1 MLARIIGLST
11 ARYGV
16 SRCVQMST
24 TVNAPNL
31 ADIRDQLMKF
41 SGGSVDLDL
50 DSGSGIAVLTLS
62 NVNKMNAMS
71 GQMMVELADRVTELE
86 SWTEG
91 KAVIFKGAG
100 NTFCSGGDLGTVRGI
115 LRPENGYEMSRFMQN
130 TMTRFWNLP
139 LLTFALIQG
148 RALGGGAELTTACDF
163 RLMAS
168 SAKLGFVQTKMGV
181 TTGWGGGTTLVKLLG
196 RTKSLN
202 LLCSGRIL
210 DSRTAKEMGLVDH
223 VLQDVEAELTY
234 VKGWIASQ
242 YCSADRS
249 VVRAMKCVVTA
260 TSDNNVSEALQIERN
275 IFRTTW
281 AGPSHLAAL
290 NKNVK
295 HD

>member
-1 MLARIIGLST
+1 MLARVMRLST
-11 ARYGV
+11 VRSGV
-16 SRCVQMST
+16 SRCVRMSST
-24 TVNAPNL
+24 AEAPNL
-31 ADIRDQLMKF
+31 ADIRDQLIKY

-50 DSGSGIAVLTLS
+50 DSGSGIAVLTLN

-100 NTFCSGGDLGTVRGI
+100 KTFCSGGDLGTVREI
-115 LRPENGYEMSRFMQN
+115 LHPENGYQMSCFMQN

-181 TTGWGGGTTLVKLLG
+181 TTGWGGGTLLEKLLG
-196 RTKSLN
+196 RTKSLS

-210 DSRTAKEMGLVDH
+210 DSRTAQEIGLVDH
-223 VLQDVEAELTY
+223 VLQDAEAELTD
-234 VKGWIASQ
+234 VKSWIASQ
-242 YCSADRS
+242 YGSADRS
-249 VVRAMKCVVTA
+249 IVRAMKCVVTA
-260 TSDNNVSEALQIERN
+260 ASDNNVSIALQIERN

-281 AGPSHLAAL
+281 AGPSQLAAL

-295 HD
+295 HE